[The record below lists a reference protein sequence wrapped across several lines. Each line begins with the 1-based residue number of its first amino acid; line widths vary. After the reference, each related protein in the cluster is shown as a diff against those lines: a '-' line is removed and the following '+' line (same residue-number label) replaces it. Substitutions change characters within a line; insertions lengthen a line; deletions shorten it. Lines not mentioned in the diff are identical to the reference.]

1 MKLKQFLITLKN
13 YTAIG
18 LIALVFLEIAFQ
30 FSSFKSLQNLPGFN
44 NLYKVSDRDKFGK
57 SSCGSYLWKSQF
69 IKRYESDSELINDTR
84 LHNTHP
90 TRGWT
95 PKPNLSVTIDN
106 IKYTTNQQG
115 HRALKDYKPNPEQY
129 TVLVVGDSYTF
140 GNDTDDS
147 FLWTN
152 LLQAKDRRLNIINL
166 GVGGYGL
173 DQIYITLKESIKTY
187 QPDLVI
193 AAFISDDLFRMR
205 FDFRDYKKPILKIK
219 GDELIVKN
227 TPIGSLEETYQEI
240 KQELKWTTIPVLKL
254 DDVIYNLSISCREV
268 SYKLASKVFREMEEI
283 AREEKADFLLTYL
296 ASHPEV
302 ENPNHTSYGEK
313 VFRQFISE
321 HEVNAFNTRPYFL
334 EGNKAGKNYTGGHYQ
349 KSESILVGDIIYDKI
364 KDSKSFQTFIAD
376 RVSPSP

>member
-1 MKLKQFLITLKN
+1 MKLKQFLITLKS

-18 LIALVFLEIAFQ
+18 LITLVFLEIAFQ
-30 FSSFKSLQNLPGFN
+30 FSSFKPLQNLSGFN
-44 NLYKVSDRDKFGK
+44 NLYKVSDRDKFGD
-57 SSCGSYLWKSQF
+57 SACGSYWWKSQF
-69 IKRYESDSELINDTR
+69 IKRYESDRGLIRDAR
-84 LHNTHP
+84 LHDTHP

-140 GNDTDDS
+140 GIDTDDS

-193 AAFISDDLFRMR
+193 AAFISDDIFRMR

-219 GDELIVKN
+219 GDKLIVKN
-227 TPIGSLEETYQEI
+227 TPIGSLEETYQEV
-240 KQELKWTTIPVLKL
+240 KQELKWTTIPFLKL
-254 DDVIYNLSISCREV
+254 DDVVYNLSISCREV
-268 SYKLASKVFREMEEI
+268 NYQLPSKVFLEMLQI
-283 AREEKADFLLTYL
+283 AQQEKADFLLTYL
-296 ASHPEV
+296 ASNPEV

-313 VFRQFISE
+313 VFQQFISE
-321 HEVNAFNTRPYFL
+321 NEVDSLNTRPYFL
-334 EGNKAGKNYTGGHYQ
+334 AGNKAGKNYGGGHYQ
-349 KSESILVGDIIYDKI
+349 KSESILVGDIIYDRI
-364 KDSKSFQTFIAD
+364 KDSKSFQTFIVD